1 MRGYV
6 YRVLDPDCAGCN
18 GEAWL
23 PLPPD
28 QARFGFTVLGPVRRT
43 PPPAA
48 VEDVKRGPRLVA
60 RPGVFR
66 SATRILGPPGGRIT
80 IVDASGRVVRR
91 GVLDGTMG
99 ALPWDGTDERGRPVR
114 SGLYFVRCD
123 RPAGPLFV
131 KVVRL
136 E

>member
-1 MRGYV
+1 MI
-6 YRVLDPDCAGCN
+6 
-18 GEAWL
+18 
-23 PLPPD
+23 
-28 QARFGFTVLGPVRRT
+28 Q
-43 PPPAA
+43 
-48 VEDVKRGPRLVA
+48 
-60 RPGVFR
+60 
-66 SATRILGPPGGRIT
+66 GPPGGRIT

-99 ALPWDGTDERGRPVR
+99 ALPWDGTDERGRRVR

-123 RPAGPLFV
+123 RPDGPLFV